1 MASSK
6 PDLSSASWFKS
17 SYSNSDGGDCVEI
30 ADGLPNL
37 VPVRDSKVQE
47 GPVLLF
53 RAPAWA
59 AFVADLK
66 S

>member
-6 PDLSSASWFKS
+6 ADLSSASWFKS
-17 SYSNSDGGDCVEI
+17 TYSNSDGGDCVEI
-30 ADGLPNL
+30 ADGLPGL

-53 RAPAWA
+53 PAPAWA
-59 AFVADLK
+59 AFVTDLK
-66 S
+66 G